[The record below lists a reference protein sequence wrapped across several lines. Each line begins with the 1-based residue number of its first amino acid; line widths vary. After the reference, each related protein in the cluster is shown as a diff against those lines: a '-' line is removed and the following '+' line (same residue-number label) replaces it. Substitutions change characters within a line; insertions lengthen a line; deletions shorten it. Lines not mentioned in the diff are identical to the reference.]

1 MKFQSAH
8 THGKVH
14 QSQGKNNNQGTVR
27 GTISR
32 VHTQPGKYNS
42 HEPELRDLIDYT
54 GNQALA
60 VEPKQIEDS
69 IKTSLSRIKLIY
81 NQMGIKLKTPDN
93 RVNKIQHSVH
103 NAFHQKLLD
112 MQRNK
117 KPAGNED
124 PEEHSAMWN
133 NQKSE
138 KDHT

>member
-1 MKFQSAH
+1 M
-8 THGKVH
+8 
-14 QSQGKNNNQGTVR
+14 
-27 GTISR
+27 
-32 VHTQPGKYNS
+32 
-42 HEPELRDLIDYT
+42 RDLIDYT
-54 GNQALA
+54 SNQALA

-117 KPAGNED
+117 KPQEMRILKNTQPCGITRKVKRTIPNS
-124 PEEHSAMWN
+124 EER
-133 NQKSE
+133 
-138 KDHT
+138 